1 MGAPFRQ
8 PEWSAEALIKAPD
21 AVKKAHQHF
30 LEAGSSV
37 ITVNSYACVP
47 FHLGEER
54 FRDWGDSLIH
64 LAAEIARQSAD
75 EYGPA
80 SVAGCIP
87 PPLGSYKPELFNR
100 ETALPILSKLVKNQA
115 QFVDLWLAETISS
128 IAEMR
133 AIAEVLETSTLPRWF
148 AFSLSDQIEEGKEVP
163 TLRSGEPVEQAVNA
177 ALEAGADAVLFNCS
191 VPEVMLPALEST
203 AKTLSAQNINGIQ
216 LGAYANAFLPINPG
230 HSANLALQETR
241 EITTGE
247 YLHFARQWCTAGA
260 TIVGGCCGI
269 TPAHITALDALNN
282 S

>member
-8 PEWSAEALIKAPD
+8 PEWSAEALIEAPD
-21 AVKKAHQHF
+21 TVKKAHQHF
-30 LEAGSSV
+30 LEAGSGV

-64 LAAEIARQSAD
+64 LAADIARQSAD

-115 QFVDLWLAETISS
+115 PFVDLWLAETISS
-128 IAEMR
+128 IAEIQ
-133 AIAEVLETSTLPRWF
+133 AIAEVLDASTLPRWF
-148 AFSLSDQIEEGKEVP
+148 AFSLTDHIEKRRGMP
-163 TLRSGEPVEQAVNA
+163 TLRSGEPVDKAVEA

-191 VPEVMLPALEST
+191 VPEVMLPALET
-203 AKTLSAQNINGIQ
+203 AAKILAAQNSNVQ
-216 LGAYANAFLPINPG
+216 LGAYANAFLPIQPG

-241 EITTGE
+241 EITSKE
-247 YLHFARQWCTAGA
+247 YLDFARQWCAAGA

-269 TPAHITALDALNN
+269 TPAHIKALDELNN
-282 S
+282 G